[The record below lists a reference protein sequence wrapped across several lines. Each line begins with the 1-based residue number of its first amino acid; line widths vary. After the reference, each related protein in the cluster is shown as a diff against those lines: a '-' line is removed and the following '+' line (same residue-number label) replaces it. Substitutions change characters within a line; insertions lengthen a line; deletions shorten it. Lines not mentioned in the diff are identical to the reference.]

1 MNLPFPF
8 FAVKIEV
15 RSVWETSSLAPGVE
29 PTLKLVGT
37 VETESITSQYHLGLS
52 PFRKVINN

>member
-1 MNLPFPF
+1 MDLPFPF

-15 RSVWETSSLAPGVE
+15 RSVWEASSPAPGVE

>member
-15 RSVWETSSLAPGVE
+15 KSMWEASSLAPGVE
-29 PTLKLVGT
+29 LTLKLVGT

>member
-1 MNLPFPF
+1 MDLPFPF

-15 RSVWETSSLAPGVE
+15 RSVWMASSLAPGVE
-29 PTLKLVGT
+29 LTLKLVGT
-37 VETESITSQYHLGLS
+37 VETESITSPYHLGLS